1 MSNKTKVKAEDTVVE
16 TEEIKEEEQLPTE
29 EEIKAA
35 KSEDKLSMMKKL
47 LANQKVSE
55 AEKQKKIYRAMGNIV
70 VVRN

>member
-1 MSNKTKVKAEDTVVE
+1 MSNKTKVKAEETVVE
-16 TEEIKEEEQLPTE
+16 TEEIKEEEQLPSE
-29 EEIKAA
+29 EEIKSA
-35 KSEDKLSMMKKL
+35 KPEDKLSMMKKL